1 MDPLIQIYIDR
12 LAQCDYDNAKLILEN
27 KSLQKENEK
36 LKKELAEFKE
46 SKKEGD

>member
-27 KSLQKENEK
+27 QSIQKENEK
-36 LKKELAEFKE
+36 LKIELAELKE